1 MGNQSKRVVFVLPTY
16 KEEANIQNTIL
27 KIHNQPINVDDYAF
41 HILVVDDNS
50 PDNTQSIVKSL
61 MEKNENIHLLTGPKI
76 GLGNAYKRGFQYA
89 IQTLNADIVFQMDS
103 DGQHDCS
110 LIPSF
115 LEGLRQG
122 SDVIIGSRF
131 IEGGSVPNFSLF
143 RRLISRVGN
152 FLVRYIGGVVGIKD
166 CTSGYR
172 AIKTSYLEE
181 VDFSFLSTTGYSF
194 QSSLICD
201 LVWRGAKVSEI
212 PITFGERNGGESKL
226 SFKDQLEFLLNIP
239 RLGFRNMKDFI
250 KYSLVGLS
258 GVFVNL
264 GVYAALTRNLGFSEI
279 LAPLISIEVA
289 LISNF
294 IFNNFWTF
302 GKRQQKSRIRQRFF
316 KFHLAS
322 GLAAL
327 LNYLI
332 FLMLF
337 LGLGVYDIFA
347 NLIGIAIAAIANY
360 LINSNWTWRRE
371 A

>member
-1 MGNQSKRVVFVLPTY
+1 MGSQNKRVVFVLPTY

-27 KIHNQPINVDDYAF
+27 KIYNQPINGDDYAF

-61 MEKNENIHLLTGPKI
+61 MEQNENIHLLTGPKI

-89 IQTLNADIVFQMDS
+89 IQTLNANIVFQMDS

-110 LIPSF
+110 LIPNF
-115 LEGLRQG
+115 LEGLRKG

-264 GVYAALTRNLGFSEI
+264 GVYTALTRNLGFSEI

-371 A
+371 V